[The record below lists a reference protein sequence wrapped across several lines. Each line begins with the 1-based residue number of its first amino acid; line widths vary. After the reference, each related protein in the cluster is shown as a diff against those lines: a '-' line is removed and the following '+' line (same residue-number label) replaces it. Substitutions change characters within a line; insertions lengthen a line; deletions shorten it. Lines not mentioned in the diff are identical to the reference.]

1 MARSRRSRRKRKNA
15 LAQSLVGV
23 AAAGLPSPLR
33 SVVTSRWGAHL
44 TLLLVPLLI
53 AGGIISL
60 DWSHGFPPRLSVNWQ
75 RTAEVKA
82 RAAARA
88 EELKEKY
95 PEAVQRAKEVLEQTR
110 LGEHLGQGMDWP
122 RTSATAPPP
131 ANPRAIRVATFN
143 IQVLGESK
151 ASKPHVMQVLADVV
165 RRFDVVAIQ
174 ELRTTNEAVM
184 ENFLALVN
192 GQGGTYRYVVG
203 PRLGR
208 TVSKEQYVYVFDA
221 ARVAID
227 PQSVLTM
234 SDPGDY
240 LHREPLIA
248 RFQVRTSPPEAG
260 FSFILVNIHTDP
272 DETDQEL
279 DALDDVF
286 TAVQRNGWREDDVIL
301 LGDLNVDSRKLGQ
314 LGRVPGITWIV
325 DGQPTNT
332 RGTKSYDNILFDQ
345 TATLEFTGQAGI
357 LNLLETYG
365 LSMDQAL
372 EVSDHL
378 PVWAEFDVFE
388 RSAQTNVAALPA
400 SYPPAATGM
409 APPSAGANG
418 GQDGILRSRLPPR

>member
-1 MARSRRSRRKRKNA
+1 
-15 LAQSLVGV
+15 
-23 AAAGLPSPLR
+23 
-33 SVVTSRWGAHL
+33 
-44 TLLLVPLLI
+44 
-53 AGGIISL
+53 
-60 DWSHGFPPRLSVNWQ
+60 
-75 RTAEVKA
+75 
-82 RAAARA
+82 
-88 EELKEKY
+88 
-95 PEAVQRAKEVLEQTR
+95 
-110 LGEHLGQGMDWP
+110 
-122 RTSATAPPP
+122 
-131 ANPRAIRVATFN
+131 VATFN

-151 ASKPHVMQVLADVV
+151 AGKPHVMKVLADVV

-174 ELRTTNEAVM
+174 ELRTTNDAVM
-184 ENFLALVN
+184 EHFLALIN
-192 GQGGTYRYVVG
+192 AQGGTYRYVLG

-208 TVSKEQYVYVFDA
+208 TVSKEQYVYIFDA
-221 ARVAID
+221 ARVVID
-227 PQSVLTM
+227 PQSVLTV

-286 TAVQRNGWREDDVIL
+286 AAVQRNGWREDDVIL

-314 LGRVPGITWIV
+314 LGHLPGITWIV
-325 DGQPTNT
+325 DGQATNT

-365 LSMDQAL
+365 LRLDQAL
-372 EVSDHL
+372 EVSDHM

-388 RSAQTNVAALPA
+388 RSARMNVATLPA
-400 SYPPAATGM
+400 SSPPTAPGMAPPAAT
-409 APPSAGANG
+409 APASANG
-418 GQDGILRSRLPPR
+418 DQDGTLRSRLLPRRQ